1 MKTFYEEDKVIINA
15 KKAYQFLINRYKTPL
30 DIPKNAWMQGKDMEV
45 GKWYLWTDGGSEEKG
60 PTHLQYIIMIPELF
74 NNKVQTVNNFDA
86 LWYLTSPVSKLYYP
100 LTKKKSLFAE
110 ELKVLL
116 QWYSKE
122 YLDITLESFGLAENE
137 FWVLGPLQHLPKPFM
152 NWGDYNPWE
161 VKE

>member
-86 LWYLTSPVSKLYYP
+86 LWYLTSPVSTFKLISIA
-100 LTKKKSLFAE
+100 LNCLS
-110 ELKVLL
+110 
-116 QWYSKE
+116 SKE
-122 YLDITLESFGLAENE
+122 YSNE
-137 FWVLGPLQHLPKPFM
+137 FASSVENLTSFKVDILPFLSKLT
-152 NWGDYNPWE
+152 
-161 VKE
+161 